1 MICLCGPNHFIF
13 LKGVCITAS
22 GNILTSGN
30 NSLKLFMA
38 PLETIKLLTSRYLVT
53 EGHFAQL

>member
-1 MICLCGPNHFIF
+1 MICLSGPNHFIF
-13 LKGVCITAS
+13 LKGIVAS

-38 PLETIKLLTSRYLVT
+38 PLETIKLRTSRYLVT